1 MILDSRGA
9 NLLERL
15 PKRWIRILA
24 SADALLRVVLD
35 EEVHLEGR
43 RLLAFLSTTLSL
55 SANGDHAEQDG
66 ASPAAVVADK
76 MQDTYK
82 AVELLPNERKAFRD
96 QEVASFLG
104 LRPGWQSWTFAR
116 VFEESCSLGGSAT

>member
-1 MILDSRGA
+1 MTKDLEKDRIILDSRGA

-55 SANGDHAEQDG
+55 SANGDQSKME
-66 ASPAAVVADK
+66 PAQPQAWPTK
-76 MQDTYK
+76 YRIRTK
-82 AVELLPNERKAFRD
+82 
-96 QEVASFLG
+96 
-104 LRPGWQSWTFAR
+104 QS
-116 VFEESCSLGGSAT
+116 SCCPMSEKPSVTRR